1 MNKKDTFKNMTLK
14 TLDPAA
20 SSFISGS
27 GPAEVKAP
35 TPATA
40 APTEERKPD
49 FDIDAYKEKL
59 RAEITAEV
67 KADLEIE
74 SKSVRM
80 SFLLRPSIVKQLR
93 DKAAA
98 EGTSVNNMVNRL
110 LYGALNTYREEVD

>member
-35 TPATA
+35 AA